1 MKAEAELS
9 DKEWRQMRRQMSKLD
24 FEPVPETPALLPRS
38 LYGESDQELAS
49 IYEEKPEESVGVG
62 AVPTCHCHYSPK
74 NAAEQKR
81 PPESTF
87 ELNDAELAALDAQ
100 MAAAQD
106 ATRRLVM
113 GAFLNLKTKKAKTE
127 ALERMKLSAT
137 HASDI
142 KILQVVSSACC
153 VDWRKVGL
161 LCVLC
166 QERNGERSVVACFRA
181 WNEMTRQRAARYAA
195 LHRVLAQACKRQQ
208 FAGFRY
214 WKESAQMFLLQK
226 KLQDQRDVYEHR
238 IVEMAK
244 EYQLK
249 IQQLQQ
255 DIDDAKCQ
263 VAESQKCRRKLEED
277 LRLVFLR
284 GVSAM
289 NIEALSVFGSSHKQL
304 RKLGEQERSVL
315 PSRQKESNS
324 NQIAESVKTNAVS
337 FSELAVSEIM
347 TSPKEPTSPELL
359 PQQQERLGQ
368 FRPLVRQIRLPGP
381 EGRKRQIGN
390 STLQCPRCT
399 AIDNRIPQ
407 FFMTNADN
415 PVPTRPARPLSA
427 RPRMRSTPKSSL
439 DDGTL
444 NGSYS
449 RPNGMRRKRQ
459 GGKLV
464 HARIRAVYNDVG
476 RSSFPMK
483 QMAAPYSTT
492 SALSSKSRGLQEA
505 DMHDEYYRLLDSESE
520 LKAALLQEQQKRVKA
535 VAHVRRLEEVIAM
548 KDKKI
553 ESLLHAK
560 SVGAD
565 RSMGTTRSVGQ
576 REMAGRDRQLHAI
589 TQKLKQKLAQQS
601 QLLGSY
607 EEAMQSLR
615 SGVKSTNLMELEE
628 ERSQLYQE
636 LRHQQILLDQ
646 QRFEWETH
654 QQKLVAFAEAEGNN
668 KLQVAKLQQETKT
681 IAYEKRKLEQEV
693 GYLKSRVEQLQSNL
707 TLEQRK
713 RTYDREFSDS
723 VGKHAFSPPTQKV
736 MLAQALEEM
745 KKFMRREKMAS
756 IKQEKLKSPKTGVHT
771 SRLNT
776 LSPQDASKAS
786 TLSPGC
792 CYYYLP
798 VAIARLT
805 YQDQEDKLASKQQT
819 DRNGFIIEEPKAA
832 LVVLPGGRNLEDQP
846 IDISQSDKDVDF
858 AHTDLIQESHH
869 AENHK
874 PSSVDADPGR
884 YQQSG
889 GVPCTTAGGVH
900 NADQTTDEEMDAI
913 QQQKLA
919 SIASVL
925 GLDIADD
932 PDSELSSI
940 DMLDDAQHLRSDPE
954 MNSIDDAA
962 DAALINFEVSKEE
975 TGDVEVKALPVA
987 VEVVAQ
993 EEAQG
998 EEGQSSQSLDDLY
1011 AEDFLDTSM

>member
-1 MKAEAELS
+1 MRQQIYSSPRLELDEEILEEESRRFNS
-9 DKEWRQMRRQMSKLD
+9 DDDSEGDGIDL
-24 FEPVPETPALLPRS
+24 E
-38 LYGESDQELAS
+38 G
-49 IYEEKPEESVGVG
+49 YEEYLEHLKSKS
-62 AVPTCHCHYSPK
+62 AI
-74 NAAEQKR
+74 R
-81 PPESTF
+81 PC
-87 ELNDAELAALDAQ
+87 
-100 MAAAQD
+100 
-106 ATRRLVM
+106 
-113 GAFLNLKTKKAKTE
+113 
-127 ALERMKLSAT
+127 SAR
-137 HASDI
+137 
-142 KILQVVSSACC
+142 VV
-153 VDWRKVGL
+153 
-161 LCVLC
+161 
-166 QERNGERSVVACFRA
+166 
-181 WNEMTRQRAARYAA
+181 
-195 LHRVLAQACKRQQ
+195 
-208 FAGFRY
+208 
-214 WKESAQMFLLQK
+214 
-226 KLQDQRDVYEHR
+226 
-238 IVEMAK
+238 
-244 EYQLK
+244 
-249 IQQLQQ
+249 
-255 DIDDAKCQ
+255 
-263 VAESQKCRRKLEED
+263 
-277 LRLVFLR
+277 
-284 GVSAM
+284 
-289 NIEALSVFGSSHKQL
+289 
-304 RKLGEQERSVL
+304 
-315 PSRQKESNS
+315 
-324 NQIAESVKTNAVS
+324 
-337 FSELAVSEIM
+337 
-347 TSPKEPTSPELL
+347 
-359 PQQQERLGQ
+359 
-368 FRPLVRQIRLPGP
+368 RPLTT
-381 EGRKRQIGN
+381 E
-390 STLQCPRCT
+390 S
-399 AIDNRIPQ
+399 PQ

-776 LSPQDASKAS
+776 LSPQAASKAS
-786 TLSPGC
+786 TLSSVPTISSATKTTTFSMASPSPPRNTASTCSLGVAARPAVSNTESASGNG
-792 CYYYLP
+792 YHSSEIDSVPAAATITVP